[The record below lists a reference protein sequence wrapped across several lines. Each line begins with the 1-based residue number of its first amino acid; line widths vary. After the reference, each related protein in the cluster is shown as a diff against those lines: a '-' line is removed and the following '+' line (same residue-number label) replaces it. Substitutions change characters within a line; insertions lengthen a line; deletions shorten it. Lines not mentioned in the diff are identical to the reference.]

1 MACRTLCLT
10 WMGELGGTRA
20 ARPGSAGVSRKYW
33 VVGDALQEVL
43 MFAQKHDGEHGSQT
57 LTVQID
63 SQQELK
69 R

>member
-1 MACRTLCLT
+1 MREEGGAWSSQAWLS
-10 WMGELGGTRA
+10 WSEQEALG
-20 ARPGSAGVSRKYW
+20 
-33 VVGDALQEVL
+33 VGDTLQEVL

-57 LTVQID
+57 LAVQID

>member
-1 MACRTLCLT
+1 M
-10 WMGELGGTRA
+10 
-20 ARPGSAGVSRKYW
+20 
-33 VVGDALQEVL
+33 GDALQEVL